1 MREVNVKDISDALR
15 DMAIESNCVLGDHE
29 IEYFKKMAA
38 AEDSPTG
45 REIFDLMFENARIAR
60 EEQIPI
66 CQDTGMAVVFLE
78 VGQDVHLAGGDLE
91 EAVNDGIRRGYEEG
105 YLRKSILSDSIN
117 RVNTGDNT
125 PAFIHTRIVPG
136 DKVKIVLAP
145 KGGGSENMSR
155 FKALKP
161 AEGIEGVKD
170 FVVEAVSEAGGN
182 PCPPVVVGVGLG
194 GPFEKV
200 ALRAKEALLIP
211 LGQRNADPF
220 YAQVEE
226 ELLKRI
232 NSTGVGPQG
241 LGGRTTALD
250 VHIVQGPCHIATLP
264 VAVNLN
270 CHATR
275 HGERVI

>member
-1 MREVNVKDISDALR
+1 MREVNVRDITDAVKDLSIQT
-15 DMAIESNCVLGDHE
+15 NCVLGDKE
-29 IEYFKKMAA
+29 VDWIKKMIDL
-38 AEDSPTG
+38 EESPTG
-45 REIFDLMFENARIAR
+45 KEILELMLENARIAKD
-60 EEQIPI
+60 EQIPI
-66 CQDTGMAVVFLE
+66 CQDTGMTVVFLE
-78 VGQDVHLAGGDLE
+78 IGQDVHLVGGDVN
-91 EAVNDGIRRGYEEG
+91 EAVHEGVRRGYKEG
-105 YLRKSILSDSIN
+105 YLRKSILRDSID

-136 DKVKIVLAP
+136 DKVRIVLAP

-161 AEGIEGVKD
+161 SEGIEGVKD
-170 FVVEAVSEAGGN
+170 FVVQAVSEAGGN

-211 LGQRNADPF
+211 LGQRNPDPF
-220 YAQVEE
+220 YAEVEE
-226 ELLKRI
+226 ELLERI
-232 NSTGVGPQG
+232 NRTGVGPQG
-241 LGGRTTALD
+241 LGGRVTALD

-275 HGERVI
+275 HGERII

>member
-38 AEDSPTG
+38 METSPTG
-45 REIFDLMFENARIAR
+45 KEIFDMMLENARISR
-60 EEQIPI
+60 EEMIPI
-66 CQDTGMAVVFLE
+66 CQDTGMTVVFLE
-78 VGQDVHLAGGDLE
+78 IGQDVHLVGGDLE
-91 EAVNDGIRRGYEEG
+91 EAVNDGVRRGYEEG
-105 YLRKSILSDSIN
+105 YLRKSILADSIK

-125 PAFIHTRIVPG
+125 PAFIHIRIVPG
-136 DKVKIVLAP
+136 EKVKIVIAP

-155 FKALKP
+155 FRALKP

-170 FVVEAVSEAGGN
+170 FVVQAVSEAGGN

-200 ALRAKEALLIP
+200 ALRAKQALLIP
-211 LGQRNADPF
+211 LGQRNPDPF

-226 ELLKRI
+226 ELLERI

-241 LGGRTTALD
+241 LGGRITALD

>member
-15 DMAIESNCVLGDHE
+15 ELAINANCVLGENE
-29 IEYFKKMAA
+29 IEYFKKMIGI
-38 AEDSPTG
+38 EESPTG
-45 REIFDLMFENARIAR
+45 KEILELMLENARIAR

-78 VGQDVHLAGGDLE
+78 VGQDVHLVGGDIT

-105 YLRKSILSDSIN
+105 YLRKSILKDSID

-125 PAFIHTRIVPG
+125 PAFIHTKIVPG
-136 DKVKIVLAP
+136 DKVRVVIAP

-170 FVVEAVSEAGGN
+170 FVVQAVAEAGGN

-211 LGQRNADPF
+211 LGQRNPDPF
-220 YAQVEE
+220 YAGVEE
-226 ELLKRI
+226 ELLERI
-232 NSTGVGPQG
+232 NNVGVGPQG
-241 LGGRTTALD
+241 LGGRVTALD
-250 VHIVQGPCHIATLP
+250 VHIVPGPCHIATLP

-275 HGERVI
+275 HGERII